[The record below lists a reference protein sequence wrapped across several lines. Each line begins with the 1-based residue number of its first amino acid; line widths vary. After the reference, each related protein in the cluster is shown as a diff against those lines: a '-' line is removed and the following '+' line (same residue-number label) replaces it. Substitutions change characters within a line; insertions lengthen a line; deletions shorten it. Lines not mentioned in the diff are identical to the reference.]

1 MENNQP
7 ASTETQPAAAPADN
21 WAAVE
26 SAYKGEEFASVQD
39 EAPAAETVVTDEA
52 PVIEEAPAAEGPE
65 TSTET
70 PEAPAAEEKKEAP
83 VAEEAAAEPEE
94 ITITLDDLD
103 KGSIPADEGTWL
115 KVFQDRGLDIPEGFK
130 EDEGFDLLI
139 AAEEKKWQSK
149 VEEAKSTTLDK
160 VYSEL
165 QPETAMKLKLMEMGY
180 KEDQI
185 FGATRQIQEY
195 LKMDDSAIVR
205 ANLET
210 NGYAPEVLDH
220 KMEALVADPTKL
232 KLEADAIRHDLKAA
246 EQNIVKQQETL
257 VQKYEQERQQRVA
270 NQKQQEQAKFKETL
284 NTVQK
289 FLDIPVAPEVKD
301 AIYRKYANGAY
312 DNDLNSPQSRVEYIM
327 YKELG
332 HKITK
337 LIQSKAFNEGR
348 ETIKKKLSEVPPVTS
363 NSGQRVQ
370 PNQKDADNWTAIE
383 RAYGSQ

>member
-39 EAPAAETVVTDEA
+39 EAPAAETV
-52 PVIEEAPAAEGPE
+52 E
-65 TSTET
+65 T
-70 PEAPAAEEKKEAP
+70 PAAEEKKETPA
-83 VAEEAAAEPEE
+83 AEEAAAEPEE

-103 KGSIPADEGTWL
+103 KSSIPADEGTWL
-115 KVFQDRGLDIPEGFK
+115 KVFQDRGLDIPEGFN

-149 VEEAKSTTLDK
+149 VEEAKSITLDK

-165 QPETAMKLKLMEMGY
+165 RPETAMKLKLMEMGY

-185 FGATRQIQEY
+185 FGATREIQEY

-210 NGYAPEVLDH
+210 FGYPPEVLDH

-232 KLEADAIRHDLKAA
+232 KLEAEAIRHDLKAA

-270 NQKQQEQAKFKETL
+270 NQKQQEQAKFKEAL
-284 NTVQK
+284 NTVSK
-289 FLDIPVAPEVKD
+289 FLDVPVAAEVKD

-383 RAYGSQ
+383 RAFGGQ